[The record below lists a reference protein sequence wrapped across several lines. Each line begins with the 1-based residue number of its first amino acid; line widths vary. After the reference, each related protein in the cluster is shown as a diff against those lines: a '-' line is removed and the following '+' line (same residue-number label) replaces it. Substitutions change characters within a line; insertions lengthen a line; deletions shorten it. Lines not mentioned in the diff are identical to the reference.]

1 MNIMQQL
8 PTNTRVLSQRNIR
21 RKSTKY
27 LQKQLGEDMTKEELN
42 RLLDSGQVQIKGLIS
57 KN

>member
-27 LQKQLGEDMTKEELN
+27 LKKQLGDDMTKEELN
-42 RLLDSGQVQIKGLIS
+42 RLLDSGQVQVKGLIS

>member
-1 MNIMQQL
+1 MQKL
-8 PTNTRVLSQRNIR
+8 PTNARVLSQRNIR

-27 LQKQLGEDMTKEELN
+27 LQKQFGENMTKEEFHK
-42 RLLDSGQVQIKGLIS
+42 LLDSGQVQVKGLIS

>member
-1 MNIMQQL
+1 MSKIL
-8 PTNTRVLSQRNIR
+8 KFSTNTAVLSARNIR

-27 LQKQLGEDMTKEELN
+27 LKKQLGENMTKEEFN
-42 RLLDSGQVQIKGLIS
+42 RLIGSGKIQVTGLIS